1 MQHKIDTGDHKIIK
15 QAPRRLPLN
24 KRETAEKEVKAMLT
38 NNIFE
43 PSTSAWSSSVV
54 LVEKKDHS
62 TRFCVDY
69 RAQNDITS
77 KDSYPLPR
85 IDDCFD
91 ALGGTTWFSSIDLQS
106 GYWQV
111 AMDPDS
117 IDKTAFS
124 CHSGLFS
131 SGFSHLELIM
141 DPHVPAPHGTCFVRV
156 TVENI
161 PSLSR

>member
-1 MQHKIDTGDHKIIK
+1 M
-15 QAPRRLPLN
+15 
-24 KRETAEKEVKAMLT
+24 
-38 NNIFE
+38 
-43 PSTSAWSSSVV
+43 V

-69 RAQNDITS
+69 RALNDITS

-85 IDDCFD
+85 IDDYFD

-124 CHSGLFS
+124 CQSGLFQFRVLPF
-131 SGFSHLELIM
+131 GVCNG
-141 DPHVPAPHGTCFVRV
+141 PHVPTPHGTCFVRV
-156 TVENI
+156 TVENM
-161 PSLSR
+161 PSLPR